1 MTQAT
6 ASAPSVRPA
15 SAAGRAVSWLANPWG
30 KARFLW
36 VLAIAYVVWSLVPVG
51 IAVVFS
57 FNASRALTAWQ
68 GFSTRWYV
76 GDVSSVWNDPEL
88 RSALFQS
95 LKLSVL
101 VVAIAV
107 PLGVGFALALD
118 RWRGRGSGTANFLML
133 FSFITPEVAIAIALL
148 LFFSKVLTGVGLGF
162 TSQVL
167 GVSMYMMAYP
177 VIVVRARMLSIGREY
192 EEAAMDLGASPTRAL
207 ARVLLPLLLPAI
219 FASVA
224 IVFAATIDNFV
235 ISQQLSAGAVDQTI
249 PMLIYSAARHG
260 PLPSV
265 NALATLTLTS
275 STLVIVAAV
284 MVFRRSTRGERR
296 ASTLGGLTLQGG
308 GGPG

>member
-6 ASAPSVRPA
+6 ASVERRRGQT
-15 SAAGRAVSWLANPWG
+15 SARFLEWLANPWA

-36 VLAIAYVVWSLVPVG
+36 VIAIAYVVWTLLPVA

-76 GDVSSVWNDPEL
+76 GDVSSVWNDQEL

-95 LKLSVL
+95 LKLSGL
-101 VVAIAV
+101 VVLIAV
-107 PLGVGFALALD
+107 PLGVAFALALD

-148 LFFSKVLTGVGLGF
+148 LFFSRVLTAVGLGF
-162 TSQVL
+162 GAQVF

-177 VIVVRARMLSIGREY
+177 VIVVRARMLSIGKEY
-192 EEAAMDLGASPTRAL
+192 EEAAMDLGASPTQAL
-207 ARVLLPLLLPAI
+207 RRVLLPLLLPAI

-224 IVFAATIDNFV
+224 IVFAATVDNFV
-235 ISQQLSAGAVDQTI
+235 ISQQLSSGASDQTI

-265 NALATLTLTS
+265 NALATLTLFA
-275 STLVIVAAV
+275 STLLIAVAV
-284 MVFRRSTRGERR
+284 VVYRRMTRGERR
-296 ASTLGGLTLQGG
+296 AAALRGLALQGG

>member
-1 MTQAT
+1 MTRT
-6 ASAPSVRPA
+6 AVAESSPRA
-15 SAAGRAVSWLANPWG
+15 SSSNRLVSWFANPWAE
-30 KARFLW
+30 ARFLW
-36 VLAIAYVVWSLVPVG
+36 VIAIAYVLWTLLPVA

-68 GFSTRWYV
+68 GFSTRWYA
-76 GDVSSVWNDPEL
+76 GDVNSVWNDPEL
-88 RSALFQS
+88 RSALLQS
-95 LKLSVL
+95 LKLSIL
-101 VVAIAV
+101 VVVIAV

-148 LFFSKVLTGVGLGF
+148 LFFSRVVTAVGLGF
-162 TSQVL
+162 ASQVL

-192 EEAAMDLGASPTRAL
+192 EEAAMDLGASPTQAL
-207 ARVLLPLLLPAI
+207 RRVLLPLLLPAI

-224 IVFAATIDNFV
+224 IVFAATVDNFV
-235 ISQQLSAGAVDQTI
+235 ISQQLSSGAADETI

-265 NALATLTLTS
+265 NALATLTLFA
-275 STLVIVAAV
+275 STLVIAASV
-284 MVFRRSTRGERR
+284 VVYRRMTRGEAR
-296 ASTLGGLTLQGG
+296 AGALEGLALQGG
-308 GGPG
+308 GGAA